1 MIFQVLLLF
10 LQTRCGGGA
19 GETRDG
25 ETILPLG
32 HDDDD
37 DDDDAFHHF
46 SGWSTIRPL
55 CSVDS
60 VRQYNQNIKG
70 YRLGSNIFPRV
81 SVPKCNKSCRIFY
94 RISIPV
100 GLLIKPF

>member
-10 LQTRCGGGA
+10 LQYRCGGGA
-19 GETRDG
+19 GET
-25 ETILPLG
+25 ILRLG

-46 SGWSTIRPL
+46 SGWSTTSPL

-60 VRQYNQNIKG
+60 VRQ
-70 YRLGSNIFPRV
+70 
-81 SVPKCNKSCRIFY
+81 
-94 RISIPV
+94 
-100 GLLIKPF
+100 